1 VSVEVENLHVD
12 VAPGGAA
19 AAPAGKPGT
28 PIGASEQHW
37 RELRGSAETMVGRTA
52 ATGFD
57 D

>member
-12 VAPGGAA
+12 IAAGGAT
-19 AAPAGKPGT
+19 APAGKPGT
-28 PIGASEQHW
+28 PIGAAEQQW
-37 RELRGSAETMVGRTA
+37 RELRGSAETIAGRTA